1 MCSACQRIGN
11 LSVKQ
16 ALTITPLHKFNMKKL
31 SAYLILLIS
40 MLLAGLAQAAP
51 KHVEVVYQA
60 TRNGMPFA
68 TISESYKQENGH
80 YKIESVTQ
88 GIGVYAL
95 LGKRVLKSEG
105 EVTAEGLKPMHFE
118 LHQGDNEKKALY
130 ADFDWAANQL
140 NMKVKGKPVSADLQV
155 GTQDLTSLVYQF
167 MFAQPNTDDFTLPV
181 TTGKKLRIY
190 NYKVSDRGAI
200 IEVPAGKY
208 KTLHLTDASDSED
221 QKELWLGVES
231 FFLPVRLVMR
241 DDGGAKIEQTLT
253 SLHAE

>member
-1 MCSACQRIGN
+1 
-11 LSVKQ
+11 
-16 ALTITPLHKFNMKKL
+16 MKKL
-31 SAYLILLIS
+31 AAYILFLGCA
-40 MLLAGLAQAAP
+40 LLTCLAEAAP
-51 KHVEVVYQA
+51 KHVELVYQA

-68 TISESYKQENGH
+68 NITESYRQENGH

-95 LGKRVLKSEG
+95 LGKRVLRSEG
-105 EVTAEGLKPMHFE
+105 EVTADGLKPVHFE
-118 LHQGDNEKKALY
+118 LHQGDNEKKSLY
-130 ADFDWAANQL
+130 ADFDWPANQL
-140 NMKVKGKPVSADLQV
+140 NMKVKGKPVSAELQA

-167 MFAQPNTDDFTLPV
+167 MFAQPSTDDFSLPV

-190 NYKVSDRGAI
+190 NYKVSERGTML
-200 IEVPAGKY
+200 EVPAGKY